1 MKLHALAHNCSDSWY
16 TRVAGAGNERNMRKG
31 NDNEAYLAGHRQ
43 RGEPTEAP
51 AHPPLPV
58 WPALRRAFRC
68 LTGANVTACAGAG
81 LPEGKGR
88 LRGEP
93 RERERMSPLLARMLL
108 MLAACNVVRATAVHV
123 VLVRSG
129 PHVAVG

>member
-1 MKLHALAHNCSDSWY
+1 MT
-16 TRVAGAGNERNMRKG
+16 TRRIWPATANEVS
-31 NDNEAYLAGHRQ
+31 
-43 RGEPTEAP
+43 PPSP

-129 PHVAVG
+129 PYVAVG